1 MNIGWQIILN
11 FANLRIC
18 QLAAIIRKCVTLEIT
33 HVTPETDRALGS
45 SWFDREYRDI
55 NLFKLFQITANSYFI
70 RRDVVNP
77 DGKIVVKK
85 LNSIHC
91 IVG

>member
-1 MNIGWQIILN
+1 MNIGWQIILD

-45 SWFDREYRDI
+45 S
-55 NLFKLFQITANSYFI
+55 
-70 RRDVVNP
+70 
-77 DGKIVVKK
+77 
-85 LNSIHC
+85 
-91 IVG
+91 